1 MPSTYPPLQDIR
13 RTMRIRWYR
22 SPIDPAKLRGLMKR
36 SDLRG
41 SFQAVGHLSLAAA
54 TGLLTFYL
62 FSQQIWVGFVLLLLF
77 HGGVTSFFSSACHE
91 LDHGTVFK
99 TKWLNRFFL
108 KIYSVLSWFN
118 YHDYALS
125 HTYHHRY
132 TLHPDGDREVVLP
145 RTPTLKVL
153 YLLQLCTIG
162 VIGGFESKGL
172 VPLIGNTVR
181 KAFGYFPRQN
191 AVYNPAATGQNQE
204 EWVLALYKAHP
215 EELAKSVR
223 FSRQVLLFHG
233 LVIVAAITFGLWLLP
248 LLVTFPIFI
257 GNIWRY
263 FVGVPMHCGLRD
275 NVPDFRK
282 CVRTIRIDPLSTF
295 LYWRMNWHM
304 EHHMYAGVPC
314 YNLRKLSEA
323 IADDLPE
330 PRTLMG
336 AWKEM
341 RETWKLQ
348 QADPSY
354 QYDTPI
360 PTPEDFEKNSSKADN
375 ELSASIGDLAPGI
388 LAKG

>member
-1 MPSTYPPLQDIR
+1 
-13 RTMRIRWYR
+13 
-22 SPIDPAKLRGLMKR
+22 
-36 SDLRG
+36 
-41 SFQAVGHLSLAAA
+41 
-54 TGLLTFYL
+54 
-62 FSQQIWVGFVLLLLF
+62 
-77 HGGVTSFFSSACHE
+77 
-91 LDHGTVFK
+91 
-99 TKWLNRFFL
+99 
-108 KIYSVLSWFN
+108 
-118 YHDYALS
+118 
-125 HTYHHRY
+125 
-132 TLHPDGDREVVLP
+132 
-145 RTPTLKVL
+145 
-153 YLLQLCTIG
+153 
-162 VIGGFESKGL
+162 
-172 VPLIGNTVR
+172 
-181 KAFGYFPRQN
+181 
-191 AVYNPAATGQNQE
+191 
-204 EWVLALYKAHP
+204 
-215 EELAKSVR
+215 
-223 FSRQVLLFHG
+223 
-233 LVIVAAITFGLWLLP
+233 
-248 LLVTFPIFI
+248 
-257 GNIWRY
+257 
-263 FVGVPMHCGLRD
+263 MHCGLRD

-295 LYWRMNWHM
+295 LYWHMNWHM